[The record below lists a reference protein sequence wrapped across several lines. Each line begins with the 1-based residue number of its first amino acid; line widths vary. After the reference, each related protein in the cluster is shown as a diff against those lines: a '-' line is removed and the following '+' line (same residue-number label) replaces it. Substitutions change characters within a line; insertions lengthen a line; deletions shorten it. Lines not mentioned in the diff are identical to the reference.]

1 MKGLILFADG
11 FEDSEGIT
19 TRDALIRAG
28 IEVIS
33 ASITH
38 TRKVITSHR
47 LVIETDA
54 LLSELNLA
62 DYAFI
67 ILPGG
72 LRGVDNLN
80 KSTIV
85 SDALKFFHDQQKDIF
100 AICAAPTILAKLGY
114 LDGLRFTCYP
124 GCENGINGQYTRENV
139 TISSNHIIT
148 AKSMAY
154 SLDFALAIIDKLL
167 GPEVRA
173 KVEKST
179 KGL

>member
-19 TRDALIRAG
+19 TRDALLRAR

-38 TRKVITSHR
+38 TDKVITSHR
-47 LVIETDA
+47 LVVHADV
-54 LLSELNLA
+54 LLNDVEL
-62 DYAFI
+62 DEYDFV

-72 LRGVDNLN
+72 MRGVENLSN
-80 KSTIV
+80 
-85 SDALKFFHDQQKDIF
+85 SDLVLRTLKYFHDNQKDIY
-100 AICAAPTILAKLGY
+100 AICAAPSIIGKLGY
-114 LDGLRFTCYP
+114 LDNLPFTCYP
-124 GCENGINGQYTRENV
+124 GCEGGINGKYTGEPV
-139 TISSNHIIT
+139 TICNEHIIT
-148 AKSMAY
+148 GKSMAY
-154 SLDFALAIIDKLL
+154 SLDFALAIINKLL
-167 GPEVRA
+167 GPEAKA